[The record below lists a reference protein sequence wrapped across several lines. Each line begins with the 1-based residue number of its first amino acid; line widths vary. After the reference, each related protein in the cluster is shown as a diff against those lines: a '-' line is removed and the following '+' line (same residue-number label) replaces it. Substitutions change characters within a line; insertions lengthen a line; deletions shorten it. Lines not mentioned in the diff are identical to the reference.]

1 VFPMLARNQLDPH
14 CARSTP
20 VLWLIDEGFFIDR
33 FVVRCRALQKL
44 QKQRYLMMRPLIAT
58 DNSFSSL

>member
-1 VFPMLARNQLDPH
+1 MLARNQLDPH

-33 FVVRCRALQKL
+33 FVV
-44 QKQRYLMMRPLIAT
+44 
-58 DNSFSSL
+58 